1 MPIEFGR
8 RYECGRNNTL
18 YRARKQILEK
28 KTSWGIHK
36 DISGIALWDCR
47 NTYQKHIESLPMST
61 ASVVQPE
68 APPTPGRQNDS
79 LCTEESM
86 TVLNRSTTPSVIRFA
101 EKETVE
107 AKSARLVVE
116 IQRPISKTNIN
127 AIASSSEQLSFVS
140 SSNSIQKP
148 ELVSSAMTTPI
159 QPTSTTSE
167 GAFTSLK
174 DALMSSISH
183 NNLPENIYLETD
195 LPKHTGTKRSRTNEG
210 GPGRVKRLRRDDEG
224 EELPGSWSLSK
235 VRNDIPV
242 PVTVSAQDTPVQ
254 ATIEADDEDDEA
266 DLIRLFVVSRAGHVL
281 PPPSSSTPTESQL
294 STRFDDASLSV
305 RNLNTRFVRSK
316 GEPGIKSNSDGEDV
330 RINGGETELSS
341 AVHVTPDQEINHEEN
356 ATSMDVDHN
365 ITSLNSKAE
374 IPLRKGWIF
383 AALDQNIYR
392 SKKIPSSDHP
402 LSQTLPRIRLGC
414 FIPSEAKHSTDGQ
427 DPDRPASLTQ
437 GGVNLNADEPPPTE
451 GNIDL
456 SGDADLDLD
465 MYPDADDNS
474 QVGIAVLDDGG
485 DDGESEE
492 DAVTEVDLPIDEL
505 ADDDAHEKQD
515 IASLPSVQIAQTGT
529 PTKFVTSETLSSL
542 EPRRS
547 LRKPVHKPVTLTNT
561 PRRNVGKK
569 AAGLDAS
576 VSAANPTTATSIT
589 STPINTGRKKG
600 SLAGRRSSLRKVE
613 NQGTKKTRVSTT
625 APSTSKGKG
634 KAKED
639 VEMTS
644 SSSSLVGH
652 DLNSNVAGTES
663 ISAALNNSFKS
674 TRRKSQTEKVKSV
687 SVSGV
692 PPARSKVYVD
702 IEKTTVAGGPPEST
716 SLKSVKAPSTGHNI
730 STNKSSGNGTPA
742 TTSING
748 SYNPYSHLTTM
759 GPPQQ
764 LASQSYFRTPTQTSN
779 IQTIRDSLPSIQA
792 LPAQLQ
798 TYLLTALATGVPG
811 ILPPA
816 LGGSYSM
823 QAGTGAGTIGNA
835 GAVGNASVI
844 PNVDSGSGFGIPGP
858 LLAQPSTSVS
868 SSALPAQ
875 APSYNNYAPLQSAS
889 VPPMSA
895 APINHPASFA
905 IPYSPTASLPTH
917 GPGST
922 AEFSGSSTQKKG
934 KSQKAAKAS
943 AKKNKEP
950 STMPETVNG
959 NSNPDA
965 ETMRVGPPRKATRTK
980 TNKVP
985 GMGEKKS
992 EVMDGK
998 APAFASSS
1006 SSAVTNIEAASM
1018 ASGSGLNR
1026 KEGTANEIPVP
1037 ISGGVDGDGDIDAE
1051 GEIDLDIYAPYCVD
1065 INNANFQI

>member
-1 MPIEFGR
+1 
-8 RYECGRNNTL
+8 
-18 YRARKQILEK
+18 
-28 KTSWGIHK
+28 
-36 DISGIALWDCR
+36 
-47 NTYQKHIESLPMST
+47 MST

-79 LCTEESM
+79 LCTGESM

-101 EKETVE
+101 EKETVD
-107 AKSARLVVE
+107 ANSARLVVE
-116 IQRPISKTNIN
+116 IQRPISETNVN

-254 ATIEADDEDDEA
+254 ATIEADDENDEA

-392 SKKIPSSDHP
+392 SKKKPSSDHP

-414 FIPSEAKHSTDGQ
+414 FIPSEAKHSTNGQ

-456 SGDADLDLD
+456 SGDVDLDLD

-529 PTKFVTSETLSSL
+529 PTKSVTSETLSSL

-561 PRRNVGKK
+561 PRRNVGRK
-569 AAGLDAS
+569 AAGTDAS
-576 VSAANPTTATSIT
+576 VSAANSMNNISATTATSIT
-589 STPINTGRKKG
+589 STPINAGGKKG

-613 NQGTKKTRVSTT
+613 TQGTKKTRVSTT
-625 APSTSKGKG
+625 ATSTSKGKG
-634 KAKED
+634 KAKEED
-639 VEMTS
+639 VEMNS
-644 SSSSLVGH
+644 PSSSLVGH

-663 ISAALNNSFKS
+663 ISAALNTSFKR
-674 TRRKSQTEKVKSV
+674 TRRKSQTDRVKLASA
-687 SVSGV
+687 SDV
-692 PPARSKVYVD
+692 PPARSKVYVN
-702 IEKTTVAGGPPEST
+702 IEKTTVAGGAPEST
-716 SLKSVKAPSTGHNI
+716 SLKSVKAPSTGHSI
-730 STNKSSGNGTPA
+730 STNKSSGNSTSA

-764 LASQSYFRTPTQTSN
+764 LASQSYFPTPTQTSN

-823 QAGTGAGTIGNA
+823 QAGTGAG
-835 GAVGNASVI
+835 AVGNASVI

-875 APSYNNYAPLQSAS
+875 APSYNNYTPLQSAS

-905 IPYSPTASLPTH
+905 IPYSSTASLPIH
-917 GPGST
+917 GPRST
-922 AEFSGSSTQKKG
+922 AEFSGSYGSSSTQKKG
-934 KSQKAAKAS
+934 KLQKAAKAS
-943 AKKNKEP
+943 VKKNKEP

-980 TNKVP
+980 MNKVL
-985 GMGEKKS
+985 GIGKKKS

-1018 ASGSGLNR
+1018 ASRSELNR

>member
-1 MPIEFGR
+1 
-8 RYECGRNNTL
+8 
-18 YRARKQILEK
+18 
-28 KTSWGIHK
+28 
-36 DISGIALWDCR
+36 
-47 NTYQKHIESLPMST
+47 MST

-79 LCTEESM
+79 LCTGESM
-86 TVLNRSTTPSVIRFA
+86 TVLNRSTTPSVISFA

-107 AKSARLVVE
+107 ANSARLVVE
-116 IQRPISKTNIN
+116 IQRPISETNVN

-148 ELVSSAMTTPI
+148 ELVSSAITTPI

-195 LPKHTGTKRSRTNEG
+195 LPKHTGIKRPRTNEG

-330 RINGGETELSS
+330 RIDGGETELTS
-341 AVHVTPDQEINHEEN
+341 AVHITPDQEINNEEEN
-356 ATSMDVDHN
+356 ATSMDIDRN

-392 SKKIPSSDHP
+392 SKKKSSSDHP
-402 LSQTLPRIRLGC
+402 LSQILPRIRLGC
-414 FIPSEAKHSTDGQ
+414 FIPSEAKHSTNGQ
-427 DPDRPASLTQ
+427 DPDRPASLNP

-492 DAVTEVDLPIDEL
+492 DAVTEVELPIDEL

-515 IASLPSVQIAQTGT
+515 IASLPSVQIAQIGT
-529 PTKFVTSETLSSL
+529 PTKSVTSETLSSL

-561 PRRNVGKK
+561 PRRNVGRK
-569 AAGLDAS
+569 AAGTDAS
-576 VSAANPTTATSIT
+576 ISAANSMNNISATTSIT
-589 STPINTGRKKG
+589 STPINAGGKKG
-600 SLAGRRSSLRKVE
+600 SLAGRRSSLKKVE
-613 NQGTKKTRVSTT
+613 TQGTKKTRVSTT
-625 APSTSKGKG
+625 ATSTSKGKG
-634 KAKED
+634 KTKEED
-639 VEMTS
+639 VEMNS
-644 SSSSLVGH
+644 PSSSLVGH

-663 ISAALNNSFKS
+663 ISAALNTSFKR
-674 TRRKSQTEKVKSV
+674 TRRKSQTDRVKLASA
-687 SVSGV
+687 SGV
-692 PPARSKVYVD
+692 PPARSKVYVN
-702 IEKTTVAGGPPEST
+702 IEKTTVAGGAPES
-716 SLKSVKAPSTGHNI
+716 SLKSVKAPSTGHSI

-764 LASQSYFRTPTQTSN
+764 LASQSYFPTPTQTSN

-823 QAGTGAGTIGNA
+823 QAGTGV

-875 APSYNNYAPLQSAS
+875 APPYNNYAPLQSAS

-905 IPYSPTASLPTH
+905 IPYSSTASLPTH

-922 AEFSGSSTQKKG
+922 AALSGSSRSSLRQKKR
-934 KSQKAAKAS
+934 KSQKTAKAS
-943 AKKNKEP
+943 ATKNKEP

-985 GMGEKKS
+985 GKGKKKS
-992 EVMDGK
+992 EVVDGK

-1006 SSAVTNIEAASM
+1006 SSAVTNIGAASM
-1018 ASGSGLNR
+1018 TSGSGLNR
-1026 KEGTANEIPVP
+1026 KEVTVNEIPVP
-1037 ISGGVDGDGDIDAE
+1037 ISGGVDGGGDIDAE

>member
-1 MPIEFGR
+1 
-8 RYECGRNNTL
+8 
-18 YRARKQILEK
+18 
-28 KTSWGIHK
+28 
-36 DISGIALWDCR
+36 
-47 NTYQKHIESLPMST
+47 MST

-68 APPTPGRQNDS
+68 APPTPGRQNES

-86 TVLNRSTTPSVIRFA
+86 TVLNRSTTPSVIGLA
-101 EKETVE
+101 EIETVE
-107 AKSARLVVE
+107 ANSTRLVVE
-116 IQRPISKTNIN
+116 IQRPISETNDN
-127 AIASSSEQLSFVS
+127 AIASTSQQLSFVS

-148 ELVSSAMTTPI
+148 ELVSSAITTPI
-159 QPTSTTSE
+159 QSTSTTSE

-183 NNLPENIYLETD
+183 NNLPENIYIETD
-195 LPKHTGTKRSRTNEG
+195 LPKHTGTKRPRTNEG

-224 EELPGSWSLSK
+224 EELPGSWSLTK

-242 PVTVSAQDTPVQ
+242 PVTISAQDTPVQ
-254 ATIEADDEDDEA
+254 ATIEVDDEDDEA
-266 DLIRLFVVSRAGHVL
+266 DLIHLFVVSRAGHVL

-294 STRFDDASLSV
+294 PTRFDDASVSV

-316 GEPGIKSNSDGEDV
+316 GEPGIKSHSDGEDV
-330 RINGGETELSS
+330 RINSGETELTN
-341 AVHVTPDQEINHEEN
+341 AVTPDQEINNEEN
-356 ATSMDVDHN
+356 ATSMDVDHHS
-365 ITSLNSKAE
+365 TSLKSKHE
-374 IPLRKGWIF
+374 VPLRKGWIF

-392 SKKIPSSDHP
+392 SKKKPISDHP

-414 FIPSEAKHSTDGQ
+414 FIPSEANHSTNGQ
-427 DPDRPASLTQ
+427 DSDLPVSLTR
-437 GGVNLNADEPPPTE
+437 GGVNGNADEPSPTE

-465 MYPDADDNS
+465 MYPDADVNS
-474 QVGIAVLDDGG
+474 QVGIAILDDGR
-485 DDGESEE
+485 DDGGEE

-505 ADDDAHEKQD
+505 DEDDAHEKQD
-515 IASLPSVQIAQTGT
+515 MASLPSVQIAQTGT
-529 PTKFVTSETLSSL
+529 PKKPVTSKTLSSL

-561 PRRNVGKK
+561 PRRNVGRK
-569 AAGLDAS
+569 AAGTDAS
-576 VSAANPTTATSIT
+576 VSAANPMNNLNATTATSIT
-589 STPINTGRKKG
+589 STPINAGGKKIP
-600 SLAGRRSSLRKVE
+600 LAGRRSSLRKVE
-613 NQGTKKTRVSTT
+613 TQGTKKTRVSAT
-625 APSTSKGKG
+625 ATSTSKGKG
-634 KAKED
+634 KAKMED

-663 ISAALNNSFKS
+663 ISAALNNSFKR
-674 TRRKSQTEKVKSV
+674 TRRKSQTEKVKAA

-716 SLKSVKAPSTGHNI
+716 SLKSVKAPSTEH
-730 STNKSSGNGTPA
+730 STQTNKSSGNGTPA
-742 TTSING
+742 TNSING

-759 GPPQQ
+759 GLSQPLAPQ
-764 LASQSYFRTPTQTSN
+764 AYFPTPTHSSS
-779 IQTIRDSLPSIQA
+779 IQTIRDSLPSIEA

-823 QAGTGAGTIGNA
+823 QAGTGV
-835 GAVGNASVI
+835 GAVGNASVN
-844 PNVDSGSGFGIPGP
+844 PNLDSRSGFGIPGP
-858 LLAQPSTSVS
+858 LLAQPPTSDS

-875 APSYNNYAPLQSAS
+875 APPYSNYAPLHPAS

-895 APINHPASFA
+895 TPVNHPVSFA
-905 IPYSPTASLPTH
+905 IPYSSKASLPTY
-917 GPGST
+917 GSGST
-922 AEFSGSSTQKKG
+922 IELSGSSGSSLKQKKG
-934 KSQKAAKAS
+934 KSQKAANAS

-950 STMPETVNG
+950 STMPEIVDG
-959 NSNPDA
+959 NSNPDV

-985 GMGEKKS
+985 GKGKKKS

-1018 ASGSGLNR
+1018 ASRSELNR
-1026 KEGTANEIPVP
+1026 KEGNGNEIPVP
-1037 ISGGVDGDGDIDAE
+1037 INGGVDGDIDAE